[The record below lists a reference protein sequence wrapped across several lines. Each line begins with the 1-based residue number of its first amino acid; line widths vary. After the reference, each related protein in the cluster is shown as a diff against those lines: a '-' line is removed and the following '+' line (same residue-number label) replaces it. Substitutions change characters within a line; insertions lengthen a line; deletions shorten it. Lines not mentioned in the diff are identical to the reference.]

1 MKFPFPAELYANAL
15 PDSYAVKILLLLSI
29 TVNARL
35 SVFSK
40 KSTGKGFSELLTEIR
55 MNKAIQLLK
64 NKDIPIN
71 GIASMLGYSSTYYFN
86 KVFLETF
93 TFSPES
99 FRKRIFQT

>member
-1 MKFPFPAELYANAL
+1 MQMHYQTVTLSKLAL
-15 PDSYAVKILLLLSI
+15 AFNYSERQVIRI
-29 TVNARL
+29 
-35 SVFSK
+35 FK
-40 KSTGKGFSELLTEIR
+40 KNTGKGFSELLTEIR

>member
-1 MKFPFPAELYANAL
+1 
-15 PDSYAVKILLLLSI
+15 
-29 TVNARL
+29 
-35 SVFSK
+35 
-40 KSTGKGFSELLTEIR
+40 

-99 FRKRIFQT
+99 FRKRISQT

>member
-1 MKFPFPAELYANAL
+1 MKDRCLHL
-15 PDSYAVKILLLLSI
+15 
-29 TVNARL
+29 AR
-35 SVFSK
+35 SAP
-40 KSTGKGFSELLTEIR
+40 GCLTEIR

>member
-1 MKFPFPAELYANAL
+1 MCSKG
-15 PDSYAVKILLLLSI
+15 
-29 TVNARL
+29 
-35 SVFSK
+35 VFQGPRGKSSK
-40 KSTGKGFSELLTEIR
+40 KNTGKGFSELLTEIR

-93 TFSPES
+93 TFSPEA